1 MWSTLF
7 RDKSSSFL
15 SQNTRNSKMFF
26 LPIVKKSQLRARVI
40 EHTVHLLRHDTYCP
54 IKAEIRAV
62 DSQSDLRILLFMI
75 NILIT
80 SSFLNHVP
88 RTPSHPSP
96 GSGRELGKEVT
107 FFCTNLFD
115 FPPWISVIYRFSQG

>member
-1 MWSTLF
+1 M
-7 RDKSSSFL
+7 
-15 SQNTRNSKMFF
+15 
-26 LPIVKKSQLRARVI
+26 I
-40 EHTVHLLRHDTYCP
+40 EHTVHLLRHDAYCP

-80 SSFLNHVP
+80 SSFLNLVP

-115 FPPWISVIYRFSQG
+115 FSSLDKKILF